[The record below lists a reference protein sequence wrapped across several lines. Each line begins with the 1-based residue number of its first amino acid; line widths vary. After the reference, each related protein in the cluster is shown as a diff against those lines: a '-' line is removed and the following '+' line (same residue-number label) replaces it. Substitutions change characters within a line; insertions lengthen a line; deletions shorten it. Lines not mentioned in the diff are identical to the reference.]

1 MRLEI
6 ASNKAV
12 KYACLNFHYSKT
24 VPAICNGYS
33 VFNENNEWC
42 GVVLFNRGAVSSA
55 KQYGLKNGQ
64 VAELIRMALNGKQS
78 VTSKVLSTSIKLF
91 TKHNPNVKLLVSF
104 ADEEMNHKG
113 TIYQATNWT
122 FTGSYKTGDVY
133 KDKNG
138 KKIHPRRITKS
149 GYVKG
154 FEGKIDKCLKLE
166 DVVKTK
172 GVDKHKY
179 IYPLDKTLIPLC
191 KSLSKPYPK
200 QAQEVN
206 KDKHDAS
213 CIEIGGS
220 NPTLAL

>member
-6 ASNKAV
+6 ASHKAI
-12 KYACLNFHYSKT
+12 KYACLNFHYSKS

-33 VFNENNEWC
+33 VFNDNNEWC
-42 GVVLFNRGAVSSA
+42 GVVLFNRGAISSA

-64 VAELIRMALNGKQS
+64 VSELIRMALNGKQKH
-78 VTSKVLSTSIKLF
+78 TSKVLSKSIKLF

-113 TIYQATNWT
+113 IIYQATNWI

-133 KDKNG
+133 KDKKG
-138 KKIHPRRITKS
+138 KKIHSRRITKT

-154 FEGKIDKCLKLE
+154 FEGKVDKCFKLE
-166 DVVKTK
+166 DVIKTK
-172 GVDKHKY
+172 GVNKHKY
-179 IYPLDKTLIPLC
+179 IYPLDKKLIPLC

-200 QAQEVN
+200 QASEVN
-206 KDKHDAS
+206 MDKHGIS
-213 CIEIGGS
+213 NTEIGGS
-220 NPTLAL
+220 IPTHSL